1 MIKFKRT
8 LSGLLFAF
16 ALLAAQ
22 QGAAWHALSHYR
34 ADLVSSSDKSLPH
47 SEQCAQC
54 VAYAQ
59 TGAAAAATPFIFL
72 APSLSAERIIH
83 IGASI
88 LPAPDCPYQ
97 SQAPPHLA

>member
-8 LSGLLFAF
+8 LSSLLFAF

-22 QGAAWHALSHYR
+22 QGAVWHALSHYR
-34 ADLVSSSDKSLPH
+34 ADIASSSDKSLPH

-72 APSLSAERIIH
+72 TPSLSTVH
-83 IGASI
+83 ITHIDASI

-97 SQAPPHLA
+97 SQAPPRLA

>member
-1 MIKFKRT
+1 MFKRT
-8 LSGLLFAF
+8 FSSLLFAF
-16 ALLAAQ
+16 ALLMAQ

-34 ADLVSSSDKSLPH
+34 TDPVSSEPDKSLPH

-59 TGAAAAATPFIFL
+59 TGAAATTSPFVFL
-72 APSLSAERIIH
+72 ALSLSTERIIH
-83 IGASI
+83 LGASI

-97 SQAPPHLA
+97 SQAPPRLA